1 MWNTRTHLL
10 LPTRDMRGGH
20 AGSTNGPDS
29 GVTVVPG
36 TGDVGSWSEEVDAG
50 SPVGV
55 GSPSISVVGSSNGQ
69 GLSTIYN
76 G

>member
-1 MWNTRTHLL
+1 MQ
-10 LPTRDMRGGH
+10 PTRDMGAGHGGS
-20 AGSTNGPDS
+20 ADGPGSSVG
-29 GVTVVPG
+29 GVPG